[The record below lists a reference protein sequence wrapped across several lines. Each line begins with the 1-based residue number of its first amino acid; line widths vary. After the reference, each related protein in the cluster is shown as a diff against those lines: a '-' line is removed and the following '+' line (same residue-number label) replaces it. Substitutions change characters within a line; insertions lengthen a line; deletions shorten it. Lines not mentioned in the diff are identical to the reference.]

1 MLKKTIHI
9 TSLIVFVLTIT
20 VKAQDLEQTLSKL
33 SSTAGK
39 SYVAPIITAFGS
51 NLNSGWV
58 SSVPSAKKLG
68 LYFDLKVVG
77 MGSFFDDK
85 SKTFSTTS
93 KFFFNSLQAEQI
105 LSSSGISTSNP
116 NYTAVKNEILKTEL
130 DVEFSGPT
138 IVGSKNEFLKIVFP
152 GKTIQGVTLAKTQFN
167 ISEVKGFLDEL
178 PALPSF
184 TAQVTLG
191 TVFGTNVSVRYMPDI
206 EIEDLG
212 KFKFFGIGGIHNPGV
227 WLPNPLPVDLGI
239 GYFTQKLQVGDVF
252 ESKAEQFGVYVS
264 KTFGMIISITPYAGI
279 VSEKSKTTVSYEYQ
293 SNQTINGAQ
302 VPKTKISFELNG
314 ENTTGFV
321 VGFNLHLAAININAD
336 YKLAKTKTASA
347 GISLGF

>member
-1 MLKKTIHI
+1 MFRK
-9 TSLIVFVLTIT
+9 LICLTAVASFILALS
-20 VKAQDLEQTLSKL
+20 VKAQDLEETLSKL

-39 SYVAPIITAFGS
+39 SYVAPVITAFGS

-58 SSVPSAKKLG
+58 SSVPAAKKLG
-68 LYFDLKVVG
+68 IYIDLKAVG

-85 SKTFSTTS
+85 SKSFSTTS
-93 KFFFNSLQAEQI
+93 KFFFNSLQADQI
-105 LSSSGISTSNP
+105 LSSSGISSANP
-116 NYTAVKNEILKTEL
+116 NYTSVKNEILRTEL

-152 GKTIQGVTLAKTQFN
+152 GKTVQGVTLARTQFN
-167 ISEVKGFLDEL
+167 INEVKGFLDEL
-178 PALPSF
+178 PALP
-184 TAQVTLG
+184 TVTGQLTLG
-191 TVFGTNVSVRYMPDI
+191 TVMGTNVSIRYMPDI
-206 EIEDLG
+206 EIQDLG
-212 KFKFFGIGGIHNPGV
+212 KFKFFGIGGIHNPGI

-252 ESKAEQFGVYVS
+252 ETTAEQFGVYVS
-264 KTFGMIISITPYAGI
+264 KTFGIIISITPYAGI

-293 SNQTINGAQ
+293 SNQTISGAQ
-302 VPKTKISFELNG
+302 VPKAKISFELEG

-336 YKLAKTKTASA
+336 YKIAKTKTASA